1 MITLRIHKLLL
12 QKDFTFLSKHK
23 IMVKLTK
30 YEKRLI
36 ARYRGIKDYLNM
48 SEKKPLDALLK
59 YHRITE
65 NFSQNGLEQIKKIQH
80 LSLNNLE
87 QMERMNNLPKNKL
100 KQIAETRHIKTN
112 KNTSK
117 EELLI
122 SLLKSNLSHT
132 EL

>member
-1 MITLRIHKLLL
+1 
-12 QKDFTFLSKHK
+12 
-23 IMVKLTK
+23 
-30 YEKRLI
+30 
-36 ARYRGIKDYLNM
+36 
-48 SEKKPLDALLK
+48 
-59 YHRITE
+59 
-65 NFSQNGLEQIKKIQH
+65 
-80 LSLNNLE
+80 
-87 QMERMNNLPKNKL
+87 MNNLPKNKL